1 MKFSSRYKVL
11 NAYRTYKTTDVTA
24 APASLLLTLFR
35 CVAIDRDIAVTP
47 GAMAQVFNIFADDRI
62 DHSKMVKQL
71 LLNQNP
77 PLARA
82 KSNPRPASGNHNGAT
97 KPHAT
102 KPKGNK
108 VAVQQIK
115 EEINKT
121 TRFDSSCGYSG
132 VYYLVVTTHIHFVQ
146 SQGRLNFGTPRDEA
160 KVSCPGRNICTF
172 TS

>member
-1 MKFSSRYKVL
+1 M
-11 NAYRTYKTTDVTA
+11 
-24 APASLLLTLFR
+24 TLFR
-35 CVAIDRDIAVTP
+35 CFSISLNKDFVATLR
-47 GAMAQVFNIFADDRI
+47 AMAQVFNIFADDRI

-97 KPHAT
+97 KPHTT

-121 TRFDSSCGYSG
+121 TRFDSSSG
-132 VYYLVVTTHIHFVQ
+132 CNHMH
-146 SQGRLNFGTPRDEA
+146 
-160 KVSCPGRNICTF
+160 
-172 TS
+172 